1 MPEEEVKTSGLRTL
15 DQQRAAF
22 AWKKV
27 SVLGAGL
34 GDYLSLVRQL
44 PAMVQ
49 TNGLGQTLAFLLIQ
63 NGAKY
68 RLYEHLQDWL
78 CVEAPYP
85 VYLAPEPAPGQTQE
99 QDLRLIRK
107 LTTGDSLKLR
117 HATLEVQALALWLK
131 RFSEALDGD
140 KPGAKSAQAAPG
152 GS

>member
-1 MPEEEVKTSGLRTL
+1 MPELQTL

-22 AWKKV
+22 AWDKV
-27 SVLGAGL
+27 NALGGGL

-63 NGAKY
+63 DGAKY

-78 CVEAPYP
+78 CADSPHP
-85 VYLAPEPAPGQTQE
+85 VYLAPKPAPGQTQG

-131 RFSEALDGD
+131 RFAEALDGG
-140 KPGAKSAQAAPG
+140 KPAVKSAPIAPG